1 MIGWEDHNDT
11 YDHYNLIYDVDYPGM
26 KRAGVYDVE
35 GYYKKIDN
43 QSGDVPAETV
53 NTPIFSMVKHW
64 PRFALS

>member
-1 MIGWEDHNDT
+1 
-11 YDHYNLIYDVDYPGM
+11 M